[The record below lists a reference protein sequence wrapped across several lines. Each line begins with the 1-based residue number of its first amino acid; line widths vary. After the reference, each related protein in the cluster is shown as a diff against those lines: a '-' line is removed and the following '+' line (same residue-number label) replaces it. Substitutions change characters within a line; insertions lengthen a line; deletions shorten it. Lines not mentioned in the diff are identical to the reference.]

1 MLRPQ
6 RPPRSGGDLDIYRT
20 LDVCH
25 SMSLVT
31 IAIMFISVVVSW
43 RLLLHT
49 GTPYREEAHT
59 ICSTHTL
66 AGFLDRCLHIPGAS
80 PTAPFLDNRT
90 SLSSLVLLSMNPLA
104 ILVGNEERV
113 VKVPRPEC

>member
-66 AGFLDRCLHIPGAS
+66 AGFLIDVFTFREPPRPL
-80 PTAPFLDNRT
+80 PFLTTERPFQV
-90 SLSSLVLLSMNPLA
+90 SSF
-104 ILVGNEERV
+104 
-113 VKVPRPEC
+113 CQ